1 MTPAKLTIAMQGQTG
16 IAKKVFECVPA
27 QESWTEAQVIGA
39 LMAMTGSTPD
49 ARIVRGCL
57 RDLADS
63 GLIRKT
69 DSSHW
74 QRVRMKTKQELKET
88 VMASEKKVCPI
99 DPIEMLGG
107 LATEV
112 ASLARDFDSQLKRIA
127 TQIDDAALAIAQD
140 RESSAGAA
148 EKLRQLQAL
157 LKGL

>member
-74 QRVRMKTKQELKET
+74 QRVRVKTKQDKEPE
-88 VMASEKKVCPI
+88 MASEKKAQV
-99 DPIEMLGG
+99 DPIEILGG

-112 ASLARDFDSQLKRIA
+112 AALACEFESQLKRIA
-127 TQIDDAALAIAQD
+127 TRIDDAALAIAQD
-140 RESSAGAA
+140 RDSSADAA